1 MDYRQKSRNI
11 FSQNLRKRISE
22 LGITQSDI
30 AEHLDAY
37 TSTVSGWFSG
47 RSIPRSQ
54 TLNQLAAFLQTTPA
68 DLLLDPEEIMSDNL
82 PYIKI
87 PILANVSCGKLDFTE
102 KNIKGYI
109 EIPSHLAK
117 SGEFFAV
124 MAKGNSMLPEIKHR
138 DILIVRK
145 QPTANDN
152 DLVIV
157 VINNDEAV
165 CKKYKRT
172 KNGIGLIPLNQ
183 SGEYP
188 NLFFTPKEIDSLPII
203 ILGIVIEIRRKL

>member
-1 MDYRQKSRNI
+1 MSIRQRQRKI
-11 FSQNLRKRISE
+11 FSNNLNRRIQE
-22 LGITQSDI
+22 LGLTQSDI
-30 AEHLDAY
+30 VNRFDL
-37 TSTVSGWFSG
+37 TFSTVNGWFNG
-47 RSIPRSQ
+47 RSIPSEQ
-54 TLNQLAAFLQTTPA
+54 NLIKLSLFLQTTPA

-87 PILANVSCGKLDFTE
+87 PILANISCGKLDFTE

-124 MAKGNSMLPEIKHR
+124 VAKGNSMLPEIKHR